1 MEIADIYSSLPTMET
16 ERLVLRK
23 IVLDDAED
31 MFAYGSDP
39 EVSRYVTWNQ
49 HHSKSDTEEF
59 VEFVLGQYEA
69 GRLAPWGIEWKET
82 GKIIG
87 TIDFVSWNTNHHFAE
102 IGYVIARNH
111 WGKGIT
117 TEAVKELIKYGFTK
131 MGLVRV
137 QAKCF
142 VENIGSER
150 VMEKA
155 GMKFEG
161 ILRKSM
167 LIKGKHRDLKMYSIL
182 KEEFE
187 ALYLKDI
194 NSNG

>member
-1 MEIADIYSSLPTMET
+1 MEIANIYSSLPILET
-16 ERLVLRK
+16 ERLILRK
-23 IVLDDAED
+23 ITMDDAED

-49 HHSKSDTEEF
+49 HQTKDDTEEF
-59 VEFVLGQYEA
+59 VEFVLNQYEA

-82 GKIIG
+82 GKLIG

-102 IGYVIARNH
+102 IGYVIARDY

-117 TEAVKELIKYGFTK
+117 TEAAKELIKYGFTN

-167 LIKGKHRDLKMYSIL
+167 LIKGRYRDLKMYSIL

-187 ALYLKDI
+187 ALYL
-194 NSNG
+194 GV